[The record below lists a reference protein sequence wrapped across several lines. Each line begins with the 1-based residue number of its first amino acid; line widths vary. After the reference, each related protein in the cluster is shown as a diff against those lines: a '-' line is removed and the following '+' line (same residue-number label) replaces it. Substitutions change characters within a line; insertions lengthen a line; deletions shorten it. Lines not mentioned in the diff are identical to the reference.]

1 MLWTPFKFQEGKVKH
16 TQISLGMWGG
26 SPTCKK
32 CCVVV
37 TSCNMDYFLVCQGGH
52 QSWRIMVV
60 IITDTQLSEVSSPPC
75 IDWKQTM
82 FQHQVTD
89 IMQLHALTENLTLI
103 TQRSYEAPFQPN
115 PNLPFYQQRLIKL
128 SDTPSAQL
136 QNENCKSENT
146 CWIEFRKPLLYKA
159 EHWASL

>member
-1 MLWTPFKFQEGKVKH
+1 MSMLWTPFKFQEGKVKH
-16 TQISLGMWGG
+16 THISLGMWGG

-60 IITDTQLSEVSSPPC
+60 IITDTQLSEVSSPPH

-89 IMQLHALTENLTLI
+89 IMQWHALTENLTLI
-103 TQRSYEAPFQPN
+103 TQRSYESPFQTN
-115 PNLPFYQQRLIKL
+115 PNFPFYQQRLIKL

-136 QNENCKSENT
+136 QNASQK
-146 CWIEFRKPLLYKA
+146 IHA
-159 EHWASL
+159 ELNKLF